1 MSNSARNFFEVFD
14 LTPGFAIDLAVLTA
28 RYRELQRLVHPD
40 KYAQSSDQDRRLAV
54 QTAANIND
62 AFRTLKDP
70 VERALYLLRLHK
82 VAVDDETARKLD
94 PAFLMEQMELREA
107 LGEVRHSA
115 QPARALRN
123 IFATIDALE
132 KQSLDALTAA
142 FARGDAAALRSANE
156 HVQKLRF
163 IKRLRGEAQEAEER
177 LADN

>member
-14 LTPGFAIDLAVLTA
+14 LTPGFAIDLAALTS

-40 KYAQSSDQDRRLAV
+40 KYAQGSDQDRRLAV
-54 QTAANIND
+54 QTAANINE

-70 VERALYLLRLHK
+70 VERALYLLRLHE
-82 VAVDDETARKLD
+82 VAVDDEAARKLD

-107 LGEVRHSA
+107 LSEVRHSA
-115 QPARALRN
+115 QPAQALRN
-123 IFATIDALE
+123 ICATIDALE

-142 FARGDAAALRSANE
+142 FARGDAASLHSANQ

-163 IKRLRGEAQEAEER
+163 INRLRSEAQEAEER
-177 LADN
+177 LANN